1 MHNNRDKDRGH
12 LGHPSPTPDTAQ
24 GKGGGKMTENAAPT
38 AVEENDADDTSPTNR
53 QATSAATTPKNAD
66 IPLRLEPLRGGALM
80 GPVGRLTPRRP
91 PA

>member
-12 LGHPSPTPDTAQ
+12 LGHTVTHTDTAQ

-53 QATSAATTPKNAD
+53 QADVGSDNAKNSD
-66 IPLRLEPLRGGALM
+66 IPSASRLFEEGPGGAS
-80 GPVGRLTPRRP
+80 GQ
-91 PA
+91 